1 MLPRRHYF
9 SHHDPPTSLARVA
22 PIPQLLRMT
31 EPAPAWTPEG
41 VLALAPDPSA
51 ARAGQGLAGA
61 GNWVSAGTD
70 GRTLWGECRG
80 SGSQPYQVRV
90 DTLEPAWRCSCP
102 SRKLPC
108 KHALGLFLRHA
119 AGAGALPTAE
129 PPPWV
134 AEWIAQREA
143 RSEKREARA
152 AEAAAKPVDAAAQAR
167 RGARRE
173 ERVSAGLDELELWTA
188 DLVRQGLASARTR
201 PAAFWEGMAA
211 RLVDAQAPGVA
222 RLVRGL
228 GSLAAGGDGWDER
241 MLEAL
246 GRIRLLVTAW
256 RRIDALPAPLRD
268 DVRAALGW
276 TLKQEEVLAA
286 GTVRDRWQALG
297 RRVDDEDRLRVQ
309 RTWLRGRDTGRDAL
323 VLAFAA
329 GREPLDASFIPGTE
343 VDAEVAFYPGALPLR
358 AVAGPRHAAPAPL
371 ASFPGY
377 ASADDAVAAYAAALA
392 AQPWIEAFPFPLS
405 AVVPVRDGGGWA
417 VRDTD
422 GAVLPLAGRF
432 ARAAELHALAG
443 GRPLALFGE
452 WDGDRLLPLGALA
465 GGRFVSL
472 SPSAE

>member
-1 MLPRRHYF
+1 MA
-9 SHHDPPTSLARVA
+9 D
-22 PIPQLLRMT
+22 
-31 EPAPAWTPEG
+31 PAPAWTPER

-51 ARAGQGLAGA
+51 ARAGEGLAGA
-61 GNWVSAGTD
+61 GKWVSAGTD

-108 KHALGLFLRHA
+108 KHALGLFLRYA
-119 AGAGALPTAE
+119 AAPGALPAAE

-134 AEWIAQREA
+134 AEWTAQRGA

-152 AEAAAKPVDAAAQAR
+152 AEAAVRPVDAAAQAR
-167 RGARRE
+167 RGVRRE
-173 ERVSAGLDELELWTA
+173 ERVSAGLEELALWTA

-211 RLVDAQAPGVA
+211 RLVDAQAPGAA
-222 RLVRGL
+222 RLVRNL
-228 GSLAAGGDGWDER
+228 GSLAGGGDGWDGR

-246 GRIRLLVTAW
+246 GRIRLLAAAW
-256 RRIDALPAPLRD
+256 AGIDTLPAEVREE
-268 DVRAALGW
+268 VRAALGW
-276 TLKQEEVLAA
+276 TLRQEEVLAA
-286 GTVRDRWQALG
+286 GTVRDRWRVLG
-297 RRVDDEDRLRVQ
+297 RRVDEEDRLRVQ
-309 RTWLRGRDTGRDAL
+309 RTWLRGRGTGRDAL

-329 GREPLDASFIPGTE
+329 GREPLDPSFIPGTE

-358 AVAGPRHAAPAPL
+358 AVAGTRHAAPTPL
-371 ASFPGY
+371 ASLPGY
-377 ASADDAVAAYAAALA
+377 PTAAAAVAAYAAALA
-392 AQPWIEAFPFPLS
+392 AQPWIEAFPFPLA
-405 AVVPVRDGGGWA
+405 AVTPVQGGGGWA
-417 VRDTD
+417 VRDAE

-432 ARAAELHALAG
+432 ARPWELLALSG

-452 WDGDRLLPLGALA
+452 WNGDRLLPLGAFA

-472 SPSAE
+472 SPSGE

>member
-1 MLPRRHYF
+1 
-9 SHHDPPTSLARVA
+9 
-22 PIPQLLRMT
+22 MT
-31 EPAPAWTPEG
+31 DPAPAWTPER

-51 ARAGQGLAGA
+51 ARAGQGLASA
-61 GNWVSAGTD
+61 AQWVSAGSD

-119 AGAGALPTAE
+119 AGPGALPVAE
-129 PPPWV
+129 PPAWV

-143 RSEKREARA
+143 RGEKREARA

-188 DLVRQGLASARTR
+188 DLVRQGLASARGR

-211 RLVDAQAPGVA
+211 RLVDAQAPGAA

-228 GSLAAGGDGWDER
+228 GALAAGGDGWDER

-246 GRIRLLVTAW
+246 GRIRVLVSAW
-256 RRIDALPAPLRD
+256 RRIDALPAPVRD

-276 TLKQEEVLAA
+276 TLRQEEVLAA
-286 GTVRDRWQALG
+286 GTVRDRWRVLG
-297 RRVDDEDRLRVQ
+297 RRVDEEDRLRVQ
-309 RTWLRGRDTGRDAL
+309 RTWVRGGATGRDAL

-329 GREPLDASFIPGTE
+329 GREPLDVSFIPGTE
-343 VDAEVAFYPGALPLR
+343 VDAEIAFYPGALPLR
-358 AVAGPRHAAPAPL
+358 AVAGPRHAPPAPL

-377 ASADDAVAAYAAALA
+377 ASAGEAVAAYAAALA
-392 AQPWIEAFPFPLS
+392 AQPWIEAFPFPLA
-405 AVVPVRDGGGWA
+405 AVTPVQGGGGWA
-417 VRDTD
+417 VRDAE
-422 GAVLPLAGRF
+422 GAVLPLIARF
-432 ARAAELHALAG
+432 ARAEELHAISG

-452 WDGDRLLPLGALA
+452 WDGDRLLPLSAFTRGH
-465 GGRFVSL
+465 FVSL
-472 SPSAE
+472 SPSGE